1 MTFRFKN
8 LPENCFKYDEL
19 LIDFDI
25 LVYEKSEQ
33 SIYYRINELKAFDE
47 TKSGVK
53 RLVDSGLSNIPTIF
67 IDEDSTNN
75 GGVPI
80 IDLTGVADDPNLRR
94 EIVKNVR
101 EACEKW
107 GFFQI
112 INHGIPATTLDEMMD
127 GIRRFHEQDTEA
139 KKEFYS
145 RDITRKVYYNSN
157 FDLYLAEAT
166 NWRDTLSC
174 VMAPRGPLPQ
184 QLPAVCRDMF
194 IEYSNKVMK
203 LGHTLLELFS
213 EALGLNRSY
222 LEDIE
227 CGEGLFVMGHYY
239 PPCPEP
245 DLTLGTSSHTDSGFF
260 TILLQDQIGGLQ
272 VRHQNQWLDVNS
284 IHGALIVNLADMM
297 QLISNDKFIS
307 VHHRV
312 LANTKGPRV
321 SVASFFRTHLPP
333 ENASRLYGPIKELV
347 SQENPPLY
355 RETTTKDFVSNYY
368 SKGLD
373 CKTLQYLKL

>member
-1 MTFRFKN
+1 MA
-8 LPENCFKYDEL
+8 E
-19 LIDFDI
+19 I
-25 LVYEKSEQ
+25 KSEPAEQ
-33 SIYYRINELKAFDE
+33 SIYNRINELKAFDE

-53 RLVDSGLSNIPTIF
+53 GLVDSGLSKIPTIF
-67 IDEDSTNN
+67 INEEYKLERNNNIHNQKSRGCTNN
-75 GGVPI
+75 GGIPI
-80 IDLTGVADDPNLRR
+80 IDLTGVDDDPNLRR
-94 EIVKNVR
+94 EIVKKVV
-101 EACEKW
+101 EACDKW

-112 INHGIPATTLDEMMD
+112 INHGIPVTTLDEMMD
-127 GIRRFHEQDTEA
+127 GIRRFHEQDKEA

-145 RDITRKVYYNSN
+145 RDITRKV
-157 FDLYLAEAT
+157 DI
-166 NWRDTLSC
+166 
-174 VMAPRGPLPQ
+174 
-184 QLPAVCRDMF
+184 F
-194 IEYSNKVMK
+194 IEYSNKMVK

-213 EALGLNRSY
+213 ETLGLNRSY
-222 LEDIE
+222 LEDIG

-245 DLTLGTSSHTDSGFF
+245 DLTLGTSSHTDCGFF

-312 LANTKGPRV
+312 LANTRGPRV
-321 SVASFFRTHLPP
+321 SVASFFKTHLLP
-333 ENASRLYGPIKELV
+333 ENASRLYGPIKELI
-347 SQENPPLY
+347 SQKNPPLY

>member
-1 MTFRFKN
+1 MAEIN
-8 LPENCFKYDEL
+8 SEPA
-19 LIDFDI
+19 
-25 LVYEKSEQ
+25 EQ
-33 SIYYRINELKAFDE
+33 SIYNRINELKAFDE

-53 RLVDSGLSNIPTIF
+53 GLVDSGLSKIPTIF
-67 IDEDSTNN
+67 INEEYKLERNNNIHNQKSGSSTNN
-75 GGVPI
+75 GGIPI
-80 IDLTGVADDPNLRR
+80 IDLTGVNDDPNLRR
-94 EIVKNVR
+94 EIVKKIG

-112 INHGIPATTLDEMMD
+112 INHGIPVTTLDEMKD
-127 GIRRFHEQDTEA
+127 GIRMFHEQDKEA

-184 QLPAVCRDMF
+184 QLPAVCRDIF

-213 EALGLNRSY
+213 EALGLNQSY
-222 LEDIE
+222 LEDIG

-284 IHGALIVNLADMM
+284 IHGALVVNLADMM
-297 QLISNDKFIS
+297 QLISNDNFIS

-312 LANTKGPRV
+312 LANIKGPRV

-333 ENASRLYGPIKELV
+333 ENASRFYGPIKELI

-355 RETTTKDFVSNYY
+355 RETTTKDFVANYY

>member
-1 MTFRFKN
+1 MA
-8 LPENCFKYDEL
+8 E
-19 LIDFDI
+19 I
-25 LVYEKSEQ
+25 KSEPAEQ
-33 SIYYRINELKAFDE
+33 SIYNRINELKAFDE

-53 RLVDSGLSNIPTIF
+53 GLVDSGLSKIPTIF
-67 IDEDSTNN
+67 INEEYKLERNNNIHNQKSGGCTNN
-75 GGVPI
+75 GGILI
-80 IDLTGVADDPNLRR
+80 IDLTGVDDDPNLRR
-94 EIVKNVR
+94 EIVKKVV
-101 EACEKW
+101 EACDKW

-112 INHGIPATTLDEMMD
+112 INHGIPVTTLDEMMD
-127 GIRRFHEQDTEA
+127 GIRRFHEQDKEA

-145 RDITRKVYYNSN
+145 RDITRK
-157 FDLYLAEAT
+157 
-166 NWRDTLSC
+166 RDTLSC
-174 VMAPRGPLPQ
+174 AMAPRGPLPQ
-184 QLPAVCRDMF
+184 QLPAVCRDIF
-194 IEYSNKVMK
+194 IEYSNKMVK

-213 EALGLNRSY
+213 ETLGLNRSY
-222 LEDIE
+222 LEDIG

-245 DLTLGTSSHTDSGFF
+245 DLTLGTSSNTDCGFF

-272 VRHQNQWLDVNS
+272 VRHQNLWLDVNS

-312 LANTKGPRV
+312 LANTRGPRV
-321 SVASFFRTHLPP
+321 SVASFFKTHLLP
-333 ENASRLYGPIKELV
+333 ENASRLYGPIKELI
-347 SQENPPLY
+347 SQKNPPLY

>member
-1 MTFRFKN
+1 MA
-8 LPENCFKYDEL
+8 E
-19 LIDFDI
+19 I
-25 LVYEKSEQ
+25 KSEPAEQ
-33 SIYYRINELKAFDE
+33 SIYNRINELKAFDE

-53 RLVDSGLSNIPTIF
+53 GLVDSGLSKIPTIF
-67 IDEDSTNN
+67 INEEYKLERNNNIHNQKSGGCTNN
-75 GGVPI
+75 GGIPI
-80 IDLTGVADDPNLRR
+80 IDLTGVDDDPNLRC
-94 EIVKNVR
+94 EIVKKVV
-101 EACEKW
+101 EACDKW

-112 INHGIPATTLDEMMD
+112 INHGIPVTTLDEMMD
-127 GIRRFHEQDTEA
+127 GIRRFHEQDKEA

-145 RDITRKVYYNSN
+145 RDITRKVYYNS
-157 FDLYLAEAT
+157 
-166 NWRDTLSC
+166 
-174 VMAPRGPLPQ
+174 
-184 QLPAVCRDMF
+184 
-194 IEYSNKVMK
+194 
-203 LGHTLLELFS
+203 
-213 EALGLNRSY
+213 LNRSY
-222 LEDIE
+222 LEDIG

-245 DLTLGTSSHTDSGFF
+245 DLTLGTSSHTDCGFF

-272 VRHQNQWLDVNS
+272 VRHQNLWLDVNS

-312 LANTKGPRV
+312 LANTRGPRV
-321 SVASFFRTHLPP
+321 SVASFFKTHLLP
-333 ENASRLYGPIKELV
+333 ENASRLYGPIKELI
-347 SQENPPLY
+347 SQKNPPLY